1 MEIAVDQ
8 PIAPPQA
15 YRLLQQRL
23 DRNVTGAPD
32 SPTLIRILKLLFSPA
47 EADLARRIPTTFIAL
62 GKLAK
67 RAGLAEDRLAEMIPG
82 MAERGLVF
90 DIEHEGRRYVALA
103 PVVIGFFEFTYMRT
117 REGYPTEELAQLF
130 DEYFFEREDFA
141 HAVFAGQTQIGR
153 ALVREE
159 ALPEGDHTEI
169 LDWERASH
177 IVETASS
184 HAVSLCA
191 CRNHA
196 QQAGH
201 PCEHPQRTCLS
212 LNLGA
217 DVLVRQGIAE
227 RISVSEAMGILEQSK
242 DAGLAQTGDNVQQNV
257 SYICNCC
264 GCSCGMMNAIRR
276 FDIRNAIVT
285 SNWIAVVDPERC
297 NGCSRCAKACPV
309 NAITISQA
317 DIDGRR
323 RKWAVRDA
331 DLCLGC
337 GVCYSACR
345 HGALSMQKRERRVF
359 TPETTFDRIVAM
371 AIERGKLGDLLL
383 DNLEGWGYE
392 AVARVVQMIEKTPF
406 TTVVNA
412 IAPLKSTFLSAIVK
426 AARSSGGDA
435 SSLV

>member
-1 MEIAVDQ
+1 MAQ
-8 PIAPPQA
+8 PIPPPQA

-23 DRNVTGAPD
+23 DRNVTGAPA
-32 SPTLIRILKLLFSPA
+32 SPTLTRILRLLFSPD

-62 GKLAK
+62 GKLAQ
-67 RAGLAEDRLAEMIPG
+67 RAGLAEERLADMVAS

-90 DIEHEGRRYVALA
+90 DVEHEGRRYVALA
-103 PVVIGFFEFTYMRT
+103 PVVIGFFEFTFMRA
-117 REGYPTEELAQLF
+117 RAGYPTEELARLF
-130 DEYFFEREDFA
+130 DEYFFERADFA

-153 ALVREE
+153 ALAREE
-159 ALPEGDHTEI
+159 ALPAGDHSEI
-169 LDWERASH
+169 LDWERAEQ
-177 IVETASS
+177 IVATASS

-201 PCEHPQRTCLS
+201 PCEHPMRTCLS

-227 RISVSEAMGILEQSK
+227 PISRSEAMGILEQSK
-242 DAGLAQTGDNVQQNV
+242 AAGLAQTGDNVQQNV

-285 SNWIAVVDPERC
+285 SNWIATIDPERC
-297 NGCSRCAKACPV
+297 NGCSRCAKVCPV
-309 NAITISQA
+309 SAITISKGEV
-317 DIDGRR
+317 DGRR
-323 RKWAVRDA
+323 RNWAVRDP

-345 HGALSMQKRERRVF
+345 RGALSMRRRERRVF
-359 TPETTFDRIVAM
+359 TPESTFERIVAM

-383 DNLEGWGYE
+383 DNLEGWGYQ
-392 AVARVVQMIEKTPF
+392 ALARVVQTIERTPLSDA
-406 TTVVNA
+406 VNA
-412 IAPLKSTFLSAIVK
+412 IAPLKSVFLSTIVR
-426 AARSSGGDA
+426 AARSSGGEA
-435 SSLV
+435 SALV